1 MVAMLTFG
9 PWIGEADSMEALMSN
24 FPSRGVANTAA
35 VLALA
40 SGLAFAPMAP
50 ARADVVFDFSQLVAN
65 SGRGTC
71 TYGDC
76 RLNGSVQT
84 FATGGIT
91 VGAYSYAETSSAPS
105 TPSSSGTDV
114 SQRFGA
120 SSTGETGLGVYTQ
133 AVDSTYGSTLEI
145 SSSEFLLLDNSAA
158 IAAHYT
164 LSSLSLSSIQGGEGG
179 MIDVYSAST
188 IGSALT
194 LGKLTNITTL
204 SNPTTGTQEV
214 QTYQFVPT
222 NDTNYI
228 VVTAS
233 TGNVLVQQEDFNLS
247 SNNNGG
253 SSVPEPSSLLLY
265 GTFALA
271 LGFATW
277 RRRAI

>member
-1 MVAMLTFG
+1 MVAMLTIG
-9 PWIGEADSMEALMSN
+9 PWTGEADSMEALMSN

-50 ARADVVFDFSQLVAN
+50 ARADVVFDFGTLPAN
-65 SGRGTC
+65 NATC
-71 TYGDC
+71 TSKDC
-76 RLNGSVQT
+76 VLSSAVQT
-84 FATGGIT
+84 FTTGGIT
-91 VGAYSYAETSSAPS
+91 VGADSYAETSSTAS
-105 TPSSSGTDV
+105 TASSSGTDV

-120 SSTGETGLGVYTQ
+120 SGANETGLGVYTQ
-133 AVDSTYGSTLEI
+133 RVDSTTGSTLEI

-179 MIDVYSAST
+179 VIDVYSAST
-188 IGSALT
+188 IGSTLT
-194 LGKLTNITTL
+194 ISQLTNITTL
-204 SNPTTGTQEV
+204 SNPATGTQEV

-233 TGNVLVQQEDFNLS
+233 AGNVLVQQEDFNLS